1 MVELSRFT
9 SPASATARVL
19 TQGLLLRPLMR
30 RLVKVTV
37 LGEHRIQELQAP
49 FVAVA
54 NHSSHLDTPL
64 IYGAL
69 PARLAARLSTGVAGD
84 YFFDVWWRK
93 GLTSLT
99 FNAFPIS
106 RSGSRDGRWRGM
118 AGRLVD
124 HGVPLLIYPEGTR
137 ARTDQMAPFKPGP
150 AALSRSRGVAC
161 LPIGIVGTAEAMPPG
176 ASWPVSGRPR
186 VCLAF
191 GTPLLPEAEE
201 SVLEFNTRIQKEV
214 QELVDEA
221 TAHHNLPQPT
231 G

>member
-1 MVELSRFT
+1 M
-9 SPASATARVL
+9 
-19 TQGLLLRPLMR
+19 Q
-30 RLVKVTV
+30 RLVKVTI
-37 LGEHRIQELQAP
+37 LGEHRITGLQAP
-49 FVAVA
+49 FIAVA

-69 PARLAARLSTGVAGD
+69 PARLAAQLATGVAGD

-99 FNAFPIS
+99 FNAFPVS
-106 RSGSRDGRWRGM
+106 RGGPSVGRWRGI

-124 HGVPLLIYPEGTR
+124 KGVPLLIYPEGTR
-137 ARTDQMAPFKPGP
+137 ARTDQMGPFKPGP
-150 AALSRSRGVAC
+150 AALSSSRGAAC

-176 ASWPVSGRPR
+176 ASWPVRGRPR

-191 GTPLLPEAEE
+191 GTPLSAEDGE
-201 SVLEFNTRIQKEV
+201 SVLEFNTRVQKAV

-221 TAHHNLPQPT
+221 SNYHDRGATQ
-231 G
+231 